1 MSIDVICTTL
11 RNGDKVWLNLSTL
24 LIATRSGDELVLKL
38 LSAGEDGIEAVNK
51 GEAAQSVEV
60 ILDGLAQATLRRLG
74 LLGLETQQPLKPRPI
89 PPSTLPYRPRGGD
102 GTNTEPFPEAI
113 P

>member
-24 LIATRSGDELVLKL
+24 LIATRTGDELEMKL
-38 LSAGEDGIEAVNK
+38 LSTGEYGIEVTNK
-51 GEAAQSVEV
+51 GEAAKSVEV

-74 LLGLETQQPLKPRPI
+74 LLGLEPQQPARPRSV

-102 GTNTEPFPEAI
+102 GTEPLPETI